1 MVVGLD
7 AFRLQLNGFG
17 NALRVIVRLS
27 LNSRHVL
34 CQGRLGAG
42 SILHFFFSF
51 FLLLFFGLSFSFF
64 FFGNYVMIVQANSR
78 NPICVPTRLS
88 LVTPALC

>member
-17 NALRVIVRLS
+17 NALRVFVQLS

-51 FLLLFFGLSFSFF
+51 FSSSVFCSFF
-64 FFGNYVMIVQANSR
+64 FFFLLR
-78 NPICVPTRLS
+78 
-88 LVTPALC
+88 

>member
-7 AFRLQLNGFG
+7 AFRLQMNGFG
-17 NALRVIVRLS
+17 NALRVLVRLS

-42 SILHFFFSF
+42 SILHFFFV
-51 FLLLFFGLSFSFF
+51 LFFALSFSFS
-64 FFGNYVMIVQANSR
+64 VIRSR
-78 NPICVPTRLS
+78 LYMQTLEIPCAFQPVS
-88 LVTPALC
+88 H

>member
-17 NALRVIVRLS
+17 NALRVFVRLS

-51 FLLLFFGLSFSFF
+51 FLFCFLLFLFLFSSS
-64 FFGNYVMIVQANSR
+64 VIMSR
-78 NPICVPTRLS
+78 LYRQILEIPYAFQPVS
-88 LVTPALC
+88 H